1 MKNFLQV
8 NRALVAEK
16 KHLLFNQ
23 SFGTEGN
30 PNQTGETLAPS
41 DERAMTER
49 KPRGEKEQLS
59 STCLR
64 SASVPSPFR
73 LRLVL
78 VNSYYFSALRMSGTI
93 SVLSCH
99 PLNR

>member
-1 MKNFLQV
+1 M
-8 NRALVAEK
+8 K

-30 PNQTGETLAPS
+30 PNQTGKTLTPS

-64 SASVPSPFR
+64 SASFP
-73 LRLVL
+73 
-78 VNSYYFSALRMSGTI
+78 
-93 SVLSCH
+93 LSLSSLCGDDFCCT
-99 PLNR
+99 RDEYG